1 MPRPT
6 AALALFFAV
15 SVAMLGVFVPFWP
28 AWLDAR
34 GLSKSQIGTLVAAW
48 AWSRG
53 LAGPL
58 LAHSVDRSGA
68 RRAWIL
74 GLSVAST
81 LAFLPFHFVREF
93 ELLLGLTVL
102 FGALH
107 SQVIPLGE
115 NLIVFEARRLGFR
128 YAGVRWFGSVSFLV
142 VSVFTGWAL
151 DDGHA
156 ERAFPL
162 ALGFLALTCVAALAL
177 PREPR
182 TASHATRERSGSPWR
197 ELWSRKPL
205 LCALAGLGV
214 LQAAHAAYY
223 AYSTLH
229 WNAAGHSTT
238 TIGWLWAEGVVAE
251 IVLFALVG
259 NLGVRVGERTLLG
272 LAIVG
277 SLVRWTALG
286 LTTDVEWLLATQWLH
301 ALTFGATHLAAMGLL
316 ARSVGVE
323 LSASA
328 QSVYSSINIAAH
340 ATTVALTA
348 RLFDERGAAVFWPML
363 PIVLVGGGLA
373 WIGMARERS
382 RATGIAPPGEFN

>member
-1 MPRPT
+1 MPKS
-6 AALALFFAV
+6 AVALALFFAV

-28 AWLDAR
+28 AWLEAR
-34 GLSKSQIGTLVAAW
+34 GLSKSQIGSLVAAW

-53 LAGPL
+53 IAGPL
-58 LAHSVDRSGA
+58 FAHWVDRSGA
-68 RRAWIL
+68 RRAWIV
-74 GLSVAST
+74 GLSVVST
-81 LAFLPFHFVREF
+81 LAFLPFHFARDF
-93 ELLLGLTVL
+93 ELLLGLTVV

-115 NLIVFEARRLGFR
+115 NLIVFEARRLRFS
-128 YAGVRWFGSVSFLV
+128 YAGVRWFGSVSFLL
-142 VSVFTGWAL
+142 VSVFAGWAL

-177 PREPR
+177 PREP
-182 TASHATRERSGSPWR
+182 AAAPAAARERQRSPWR
-197 ELWSRKPL
+197 ELWARKPL

-251 IVLFALVG
+251 IALFALVG
-259 NLGVRVGERTLLG
+259 NLRVRIGEPTLLVLG
-272 LAIVG
+272 VVG
-277 SLVRWTALG
+277 SLLRWAALG
-286 LTTDVEWLLATQWLH
+286 LTTDLEWLLATQWLH

-316 ARSVGVE
+316 ARSVGVD

-328 QSVYSSINIAAH
+328 QSVYSSVNIAVH

-363 PIVLVGGGLA
+363 PIVLAGGALA
-373 WIGMARERS
+373 WIGMARERARS
-382 RATGIAPPGEFN
+382 QHELRPT